1 MPAMASITVKK
12 ADGTTDIVYDAVTG
26 AGGDGSP
33 AVWRQDTGAAAGL
46 PVGLR
51 PTLKLVSKW
60 NGPKTA
66 RVLVPEF
73 VYPYAV
79 QDSTTTLYSAKDR
92 VVYSNGAFT
101 APQAIPATVLNEAAA
116 QGMNL
121 LGSALIKS
129 CLQTGYAPF
138 Q

>member
-12 ADGTTDIVYDAVTG
+12 FDGTTDIIYDALS
-26 AGGDGSP
+26 ASGGDNSP

-51 PTLKLVSKW
+51 NLYSLTSKW

-66 RVLVPEF
+66 RQLQYQLVM
-73 VYPYAV
+73 PYAI

-92 VVYSNGAFT
+92 VVFSGIMT
-101 APQAIPATVLNEAAA
+101 CPQAIPATWLNEASYQAL
-116 QGMNL
+116 NL
-121 LGSALIKS
+121 LGALLTRQSSAA
-129 CLQTGYAPF
+129 GYAPV
-138 Q
+138 